1 VLLGAAAA
9 AGVALVPVFGA
20 AFLVVVVA
28 VVAVDVDRGFA
39 TAVMFAAELDGV
51 ALRPSMA
58 EMPSVAATLRAATT
72 FRARRAGCTRFRF
85 RGSWEG
91 RSAYV
96 LNSLTVA
103 PFRNRWTQSCRAS

>member
-1 VLLGAAAA
+1 
-9 AGVALVPVFGA
+9 
-20 AFLVVVVA
+20 
-28 VVAVDVDRGFA
+28 
-39 TAVMFAAELDGV
+39 
-51 ALRPSMA
+51 
-58 EMPSVAATLRAATT
+58 LRA
-72 FRARRAGCTRFRF
+72 RWAGCTRF